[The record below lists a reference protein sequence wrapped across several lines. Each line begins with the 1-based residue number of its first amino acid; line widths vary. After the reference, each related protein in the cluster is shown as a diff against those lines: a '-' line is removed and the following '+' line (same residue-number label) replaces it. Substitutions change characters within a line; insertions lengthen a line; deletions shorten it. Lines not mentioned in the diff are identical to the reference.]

1 MMDGYWDIEV
11 LKYWLIGMSDKC
23 VGNGCYLLF
32 LVMAVSRLT
41 ETTIANIKEAYQL
54 DWSTN
59 DFLVS
64 DEQSFLRMHDVPMHI
79 DGYSI
84 GICSRGTAKIEVNL
98 NVFEGGANSMIITT
112 PHQVLRVIETNE
124 DFLCRFIVFSKRF
137 LAANYIN
144 PYILD
149 TFQFSNVNAI
159 PVVHL
164 DALEAEQLNELFIY
178 IWRRFQEVSHP
189 FRKEVTGN
197 LLMVLLHD
205 FEAIYQKHFQ
215 VVQKKLSR
223 KEELN
228 RKFHSLLFRH
238 FKQERS
244 VRFYADQLFVTPKYL
259 TETVKDVTGKS
270 AGDWIDAA
278 VTVEAQALLKNPSFT
293 IQQVAHSLNFPDQS
307 TFGKFF
313 KKEVGMS
320 PSEYRHGANLQ
331 S

>member
-1 MMDGYWDIEV
+1 
-11 LKYWLIGMSDKC
+11 
-23 VGNGCYLLF
+23 
-32 LVMAVSRLT
+32 MAVSRLT
-41 ETTIANIKEAYQL
+41 ETTIANIKEIYQL

-64 DEQSFLRMHDVPMHI
+64 DEQNFLRIHDLPMHI

-84 GICSRGTAKIEVNL
+84 GICSRGTAKMEVNL
-98 NVFEGGANSMIITT
+98 NVYEGGANSMIITT
-112 PHQVLRVIETNE
+112 PHQVLRVIQTSE

-144 PYILD
+144 PHILD

-164 DALEAEQLNELFIY
+164 DVSEANQLKELFIY

-189 FRKEVTGN
+189 FRKEITGN
-197 LLMVLLHD
+197 LLVVLLHD

-228 RKFHSLLFRH
+228 RQFHNLLFRH
-238 FKQERS
+238 FKQERG
-244 VRFYADQLFVTPKYL
+244 VRFYADQMFVTPKYL
-259 TETVKDVTGKS
+259 TETVKYVTGKS
-270 AGDWIDAA
+270 AGEWIDAA
-278 VTVEAQALLKNPSFT
+278 VAVEAQALLKDPSLT
-293 IQQVAHSLNFPDQS
+293 IQQVGNLLNFPDQS

-313 KKEVGMS
+313 KKEVGLS
-320 PSEYRHGANLQ
+320 PSDYRHGANLQ
-331 S
+331 V

>member
-1 MMDGYWDIEV
+1 MKTESFGYG
-11 LKYWLIGMSDKC
+11 KY
-23 VGNGCYLLF
+23 NGGELLF
-32 LVMAVSRLT
+32 LIMAVSRLT
-41 ETTIANIKEAYQL
+41 ETTIANIRDAYQL

-64 DEQSFLRMHDVPMHI
+64 DEQSLLRLHEVPMHI

-84 GICSRGTAKIEVNL
+84 GICLRGTAKMEVNL
-98 NVFEGGANSMIITT
+98 NVYEGGSNSMIITT
-112 PHQVLRVIETNE
+112 PHQVLRVIDTSE

-144 PYILD
+144 PHLLD

-164 DALEAEQLNELFIY
+164 DTAEADQLKELFVY

-189 FRKEVTGN
+189 FRKEITGN
-197 LLMVLLHD
+197 LLIVLLHD
-205 FEAIYQKHFQ
+205 FEAIYQKYFQ

-228 RKFHSLLFRH
+228 RQFHNLLFRH
-238 FKQERS
+238 FKQERG

-259 TETVKDVTGKS
+259 TETLKDVTGKS

-278 VTVEAQALLKNPSFT
+278 VIVEAQALLKNPGLT
-293 IQQVAHSLNFPDQS
+293 VQQVAHLLNFPDQS

-320 PSEYRHGANLQ
+320 PSDYRHGTNLL

>member
-1 MMDGYWDIEV
+1 M
-11 LKYWLIGMSDKC
+11 
-23 VGNGCYLLF
+23 LF

-41 ETTIANIKEAYQL
+41 ETTISNIKDAYQL

-64 DEQSFLRMHDVPMHI
+64 DEQGLLRLHEVPMHI

-84 GICSRGTAKIEVNL
+84 GICLRGTAKMEVNL
-98 NVFEGGANSMIITT
+98 NAYEGGTNSMIITT
-112 PHQVLRVIETNE
+112 PHQVLRVIETSE

-144 PYILD
+144 PHILD
-149 TFQFSNVNAI
+149 TFQFANVNAI

-164 DALEAEQLNELFIY
+164 DKSESDQLKELFVY

-189 FRKEVTGN
+189 FRKEITGN
-197 LLMVLLHD
+197 LLIVLLHD
-205 FEAIYQKHFQ
+205 FEAIYQKYFQ

-228 RKFHSLLFRH
+228 RQFHNLLFRH

-278 VTVEAQALLKNPSFT
+278 VAVEAQALLKNPGLT
-293 IQQVAHSLNFPDQS
+293 VQQVAHLLNFPDQS
-307 TFGKFF
+307 SFGKFF
-313 KKEVGMS
+313 KKEVGVS
-320 PSEYRHGANLQ
+320 PSDYRHGTNLQ
-331 S
+331 T